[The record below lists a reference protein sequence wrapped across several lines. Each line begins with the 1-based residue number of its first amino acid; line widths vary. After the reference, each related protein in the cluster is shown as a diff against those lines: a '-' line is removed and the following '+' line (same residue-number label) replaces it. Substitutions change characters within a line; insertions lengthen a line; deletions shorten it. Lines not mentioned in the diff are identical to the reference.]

1 MTGQG
6 NSKKKLRQVG
16 ENGYLSHQR
25 ESFLSNTIS
34 EPVFEENIAV
44 GTRTKCKPYPT
55 PLRKKK
61 NHKDNSICK
70 QQLVFLPFHKSHSFV
85 PREHGNHHTLQ

>member
-61 NHKDNSICK
+61 KTTKIIPFVNS
-70 QQLVFLPFHKSHSFV
+70 S
-85 PREHGNHHTLQ
+85 